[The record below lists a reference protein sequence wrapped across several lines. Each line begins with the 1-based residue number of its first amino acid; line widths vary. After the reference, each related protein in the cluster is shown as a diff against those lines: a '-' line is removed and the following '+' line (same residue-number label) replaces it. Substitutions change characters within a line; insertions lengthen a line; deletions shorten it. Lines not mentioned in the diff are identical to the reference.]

1 LAQEFM
7 SGIGTSPLSL
17 VEAVSVQ
24 EPAGLQMDG
33 CGSRLAVHDLNALAL
48 RSLVSLFEDK
58 ENLFC
63 RRVTLT
69 KDGFYREATSWK
81 RTIIALLGL
90 QRLAESGATIPF
102 DVALIRGA
110 VLKDTSWVKSIGDL
124 GLLTWLTAACA
135 PARLGILLDEFDF
148 GSALESY
155 WDGRQARTTGLA
167 WFLAGI
173 AHARLVA
180 PGTLQDLT
188 DVAVDAYH
196 LLQDNQSEGGIFG
209 RAAFSRFFPQIF
221 YNRFGSFADQM
232 HAIYGLTTF
241 ARAFQ
246 IEEPL
251 ASALACANSVR
262 ALQGEMGQWWFL
274 YDKRTCRI
282 VNHYPILS
290 LHQDGIAPVGFFAL
304 GETTG
309 QSFDGAVHK
318 GLSWIAGANELGDDL
333 RNLDRGLI
341 WDSIGPR
348 TRMANYWEAAFSL
361 MNISHGPRAE
371 SLQIRY
377 EARPDHFG
385 WLLYAFGGAGLP
397 KLLVPPS
404 KIK

>member
-1 LAQEFM
+1 M
-7 SGIGTSPLSL
+7 SGIGTSPRPL

-24 EPAGLQMDG
+24 EPGGLQMDG
-33 CGSRLAVHDLNALAL
+33 CGSRLALDDLNALAL
-48 RSLVSLFEDK
+48 RSLVTLFEDK

-63 RRVTLT
+63 RRVTLI
-69 KDGFYREATSWK
+69 GEGIHRETTSRK
-81 RTIIALLGL
+81 RTMIALLGL

-102 DVALIRGA
+102 DVALIRDA
-110 VLKDTSWVKSIGDL
+110 ILEDTSWVKSIGEL

-135 PARLGILLDEFDF
+135 PARLEILFDELDF

-155 WDGRQARTTGLA
+155 WDGRQGQTIGLA

-180 PGTLQDLT
+180 PGMLPDIT

-196 LLQDNQSEGGIFG
+196 SLLDNQSEGGIFG
-209 RAAFSRFFPQIF
+209 HAAFSRFFPQTL

-246 IEEPL
+246 IDEPL
-251 ASALACANSVR
+251 ASALSCANSVR

-274 YDKRTCRI
+274 YDKRTRQI

-304 GETTG
+304 GEAIG
-309 QSFDGAVHK
+309 QSFHGAVHK
-318 GLSWIAGANELGDDL
+318 GLSWIAGANELGNDL
-333 RNLDRGLI
+333 RNLHRGLI

-371 SLQIRY
+371 NLQIRY
-377 EARPDHFG
+377 AARPDYFG

-397 KLLVPPS
+397 KRLMPPS